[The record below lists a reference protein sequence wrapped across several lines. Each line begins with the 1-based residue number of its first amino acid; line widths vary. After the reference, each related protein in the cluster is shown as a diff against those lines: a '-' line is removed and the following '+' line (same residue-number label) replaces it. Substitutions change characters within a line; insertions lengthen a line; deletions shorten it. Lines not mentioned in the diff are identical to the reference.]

1 MSILRRLITLSG
13 VALLA
18 GCAGIVVGVL
28 LAPAA
33 GHETRAWVAGLIDT
47 HGPTVMSHVR
57 RGQDTVATAVD
68 YVAAQVSSEPADGR

>member
-1 MSILRRLITLSG
+1 MSILRRLITLAG

-18 GCAGIVVGVL
+18 GGAGLVIGVL
-28 LAPAA
+28 VAPAA
-33 GHETRAWVAGLIDT
+33 GQETRAWVAGLIDT

-68 YVAAQVSSEPADGR
+68 YVATQVSAASRDD

>member
-1 MSILRRLITLSG
+1 MSILRRLITLAG

-18 GCAGIVVGVL
+18 GGAGLVIGVL
-28 LAPAA
+28 FAPAA
-33 GHETRAWVAGLIDT
+33 GQETRAWVAGLIDT

-68 YVAAQVSSEPADGR
+68 YVATQVSTASRDD